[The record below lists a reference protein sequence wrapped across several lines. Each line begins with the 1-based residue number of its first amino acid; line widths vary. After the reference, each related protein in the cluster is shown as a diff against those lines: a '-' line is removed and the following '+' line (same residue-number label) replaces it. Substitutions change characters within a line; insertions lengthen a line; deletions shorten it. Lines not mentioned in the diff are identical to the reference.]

1 MKIKTNKILQTIISE
16 EQKRKSKIDKIRS
29 SLTDEDF
36 DYIDTLILVENNFNS
51 NRIEFHTVRK

>member
-1 MKIKTNKILQTIISE
+1 MEQKSKILQTIISE

-36 DYIDTLILVENNFNS
+36 DYIDTGF
-51 NRIEFHTVRK
+51 

>member
-1 MKIKTNKILQTIISE
+1 MKTKNKLLQEIISE

-36 DYIDTLILVENNFNS
+36 DYIDKLF
-51 NRIEFHTVRK
+51 

>member
-1 MKIKTNKILQTIISE
+1 MKIKTNKLLQDKLE

-36 DYIDTLILVENNFNS
+36 DYIEYYI
-51 NRIEFHTVRK
+51 

>member
-1 MKIKTNKILQTIISE
+1 MEQKSKILQTIISE

-36 DYIDTLILVENNFNS
+36 DYIEYYI
-51 NRIEFHTVRK
+51 